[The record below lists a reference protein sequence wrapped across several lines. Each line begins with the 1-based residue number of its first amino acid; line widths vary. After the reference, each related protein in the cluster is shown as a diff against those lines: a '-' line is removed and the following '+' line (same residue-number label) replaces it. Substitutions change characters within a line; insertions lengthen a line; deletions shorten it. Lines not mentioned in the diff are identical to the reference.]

1 MLVLDLPNTLSEKIN
16 KYATS
21 PQGLYI
27 LSGESLN
34 VGVLPYLIDGVS
46 VGIFTSREELFA
58 EESLS
63 TLTGA
68 GTTVEHPEQ
77 FLTTTDGMAGIVL
90 SAVPNYRTNDTNPIT
105 DFYNI
110 KLKVAVFDKSIIEY
124 IEQGNYEL
132 SAGYDAEI
140 VAEEGNWHGSPYSF
154 VKKNIRYNHLAI
166 VASGTARNGTLS
178 KLLVDNK
185 QCKDYNAFKI
195 IDSAKVSSIAHI
207 QDSADINTDIHPPK
221 NKPMKTITLP
231 SGKSVEISDESYTDL
246 HFFLEDTKKTI
257 TDLTT
262 IKSAKEKE
270 VESITQALTDSK
282 STLEATK
289 KEVEK
294 GKDSFGKNIAIAT
307 KAEKFGIKIDY
318 NNFDALAIMR
328 KVLKDKYPN
337 TDTIP
342 LETIEYLFGITEFK
356 EPELEKPATETPTTT
371 TAATTQA
378 TDSNKPRSA
387 MSQVI
392 DASTG
397 NVIKDNNED
406 ISPDAMADIMA
417 KKRRQFV
424 RN

>member
-1 MLVLDLPNTLSEKIN
+1 MLVLDLPSTLSEKID

-46 VGIFTSREELFA
+46 AGIFTSPNELFA

-63 TLTGA
+63 TLVGVGVTI
-68 GTTVEHPEQ
+68 EHPEQ
-77 FLTTTDGMAGIVL
+77 FLTSTDGMVGIVL
-90 SAVPNYRTNDTNPIT
+90 SAEPNYKNSDTNP
-105 DFYNI
+105 DAAFYNI
-110 KLKVAVFDKSIIEY
+110 LLKVAIFDSKAIEY
-124 IEQGNYEL
+124 IKQGNNEL

-166 VASGTARNGTLS
+166 VASGTARNGTSS

-185 QCKDYNAFKI
+185 QCRDYNAFKI
-195 IDSAKVSSIAHI
+195 TDSAKVSTIAHI
-207 QDSADINTDIHPPK
+207 KDSANITEDINLTKI
-221 NKPMKTITLP
+221 KPMKTINLS
-231 SGKSVEISDESYTDL
+231 SGKSVEVSDESYTDL
-246 HFFLEDTKKTI
+246 HFYLEDTKKTI
-257 TDLTT
+257 ADLTAT
-262 IKSAKEKE
+262 KSAKEKE
-270 VESITQALTDSK
+270 VESVTKELTDSK

-318 NNFDALAIMR
+318 DNFDALTVMR

-337 TDTIP
+337 TDTLP
-342 LETIEYLFGITEFK
+342 LETVEYLFGITEYVAP
-356 EPELEKPATETPTTT
+356 EPEATTT
-371 TAATTQA
+371 EVTTTTQA
-378 TDSNKPRSA
+378 TDSKKSKSV

-392 DASTG
+392 DASSG
-397 NVIKDNNED
+397 NIIKENDED
-406 ISPDAMADIMA
+406 ITPDNMAEIMA
-417 KKRRQFV
+417 KKRRTMV
-424 RN
+424 KK

>member
-1 MLVLDLPNTLSEKIN
+1 MLVLDLPKTISEKID
-16 KYATS
+16 KYAIS

-46 VGIFTSREELFA
+46 VGIFTSPNELFA
-58 EESLS
+58 EESLT
-63 TLTGA
+63 TLVGVGVTI
-68 GTTVEHPEQ
+68 EHPEE
-77 FLTTTDGMAGIVL
+77 FLISTDGMVGIVL
-90 SAVPNYRTNDTNPIT
+90 SAEPNYKNSDINP
-105 DFYNI
+105 DAGFYNI
-110 KLKVAVFDKSIIEY
+110 LLKVAIFDTKAINY
-124 IEQGNYEL
+124 IKQGNNEL

-140 VAEEGNWHGSPYSF
+140 VTEEGNWHGSPYSF

-166 VASGTARNGTLS
+166 VASGTARNGASS
-178 KLLVDNK
+178 KFLVDNK
-185 QCKDYNAFKI
+185 QCRDYNAFKI
-195 IDSAKVSSIAHI
+195 IDSAKISSIAHI
-207 QDSADINTDIHPPK
+207 QDSANINTDIQSPK

-231 SGKSVEISDESYTDL
+231 SGKTVEISDESYTDL

-257 TDLTT
+257 ADLTT
-262 IKSAKEKE
+262 TKSAKEKE
-270 VESITQALTDSK
+270 VNAITQELTDSK

-318 NNFDALAIMR
+318 DNFDALTIMR

-342 LETIEYLFGITEFK
+342 LETIEYLFGITEYK
-356 EPELEKPATETPTTT
+356 APEPEPLTTPEPATTT
-371 TAATTQA
+371 TQTS
-378 TDSNKPRSA
+378 DSKTKSA

-397 NVIKDNNED
+397 NVIKDYNDD
-406 ISPDAMADIMA
+406 ISPDVMAEIMA